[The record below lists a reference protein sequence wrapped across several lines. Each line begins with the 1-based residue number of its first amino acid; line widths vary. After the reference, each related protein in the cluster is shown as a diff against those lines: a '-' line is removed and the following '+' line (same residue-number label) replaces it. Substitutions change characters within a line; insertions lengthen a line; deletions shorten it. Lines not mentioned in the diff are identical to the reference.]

1 MTLTARLRDRLRSP
15 QWLPIG
21 IHCPQTLVRVTLVT
35 DARRVDVTL
44 RNVVAALD
52 PLTIALPALPE
63 LEAADNDEPHL
74 EFVDE
79 ARDFVLGSL
88 RLKRVDTRRLAD
100 TDVAFFHVRSG
111 ADYCR
116 PWPERALVSIIRKA
130 RRAPAQSAGLQM
142 PPEAVERLLVFYL
155 CPRPVVLVSACEGRE
170 GNLFPMDL
178 IGPLGE
184 GRLALALRNTS
195 PSVVTMKR
203 IRTLVLSDI
212 SPDECQTAYRLG
224 AHHKA
229 AAIDWE
235 ALPFAVNRTASSD
248 IPYPAIAL
256 RVRELALLDHA
267 TKGSHTFFMTEITAE
282 HALSPGPRLF
292 HTTTSHQRYR
302 QRLGVPLQSV
312 SPNSK

>member
-1 MTLTARLRDRLRSP
+1 M
-15 QWLPIG
+15 
-21 IHCPQTLVRVTLVT
+21 LVA

-52 PLTIALPALPE
+52 PLTIALPALQE
-63 LEAADNDEPHL
+63 LGEADIDDPHL

-79 ARDFVLGSL
+79 ARDYVLGSL
-88 RLKRVDTRRLAD
+88 RLKRVDTLRLAN

-111 ADYCR
+111 RDYCR
-116 PWPERALVSIIRKA
+116 PWPERALVSIIRNA
-130 RRAPAQSAGLQM
+130 RRAPAPSAGLQM

-178 IGPLGE
+178 IGPFGE
-184 GRLALALRNTS
+184 GRLTLALRNTS
-195 PSVVTMKR
+195 PSVMTMKR
-203 IRTLVLSDI
+203 IRTVVLSDI

-224 AHHKA
+224 AHHKT

-235 ALPFAVNRTASSD
+235 ALPFAVNRTARSG

-292 HTTTSHQRYR
+292 HTTSSHQRYR
-302 QRLGVPLQSV
+302 QRCGAPLQSV
-312 SPNSK
+312 SKNAK